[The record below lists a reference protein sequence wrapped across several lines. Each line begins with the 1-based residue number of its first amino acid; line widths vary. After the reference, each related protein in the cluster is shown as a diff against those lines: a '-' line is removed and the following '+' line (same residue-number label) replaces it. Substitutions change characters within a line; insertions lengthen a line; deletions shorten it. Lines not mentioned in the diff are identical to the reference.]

1 MSKYSSFC
9 FDTYNF
15 DVNSKTLTLNYSYE
29 NGLVFT
35 ETYKFDFE
43 FTNYSNEALDRALQL
58 LFLIAGVSY
67 FKIFLAPNIVVKSIN
82 INGQTADFLN
92 KTYQRGLGEFFYV
105 NKLEPNYS
113 ISFPVDTEF
122 SLNVLSIDGTGSL
135 IGLGGG
141 KDSLVT
147 TELFKDQPDTYTWSL
162 GHKSQLQPLVEATNI
177 PHLYVE
183 RDWDKQLL
191 DLKDDPKAYNGH
203 IPISAI
209 FAAVG
214 VVVAILSG
222 KRDVIV
228 SNESSASEPNLN
240 YHGIEINHQYS
251 KSLEFEQDF
260 QKILSASFGDDI
272 RYFSALRPLSEV
284 YIAEIFSKIAFD
296 KYKDIFSSCNRAFTS
311 KSNHIFW
318 CGECSKCAFTFL
330 ALSPYIDTHTLEEL
344 FGGKNL
350 LLDMEL
356 ESIYNQLLGIEGNK
370 PLECVGEIKESRA
383 AMQLAKAKYP
393 ELSKYE
399 FELPENY
406 NYKTLSQH
414 SMPASIFE
422 LLKHFIR
429 DI

>member
-29 NGLVFT
+29 NGPVFI

-43 FTNYSNEALDRALQL
+43 FINYSNEALDRALQL

-67 FKIFLAPNIVVKSIN
+67 FKIFLAPSIVVKNIN
-82 INGQTADFLN
+82 INGQTSDFLN

-105 NKLEPNYS
+105 NKLEPNYN
-113 ISFPVDTEF
+113 ISFPVDTKF
-122 SLNVLSIDGTGSL
+122 SLNVLSIDGIGSM

-147 TELFKDQPDTYTWSL
+147 AELLRDRPDTYTWSL

-183 RDWDKQLL
+183 RNWDKQLL

-214 VVVAILSG
+214 TVVAVLSG

-228 SNESSASEPNLN
+228 SNESSASEPNLE
-240 YHGIEINHQYS
+240 YKGIEINHQYS

-260 QKILSASFGDDI
+260 QKVLLSNFGDGV
-272 RYFSALRPLSEV
+272 RYFSALRPLSEI
-284 YIAEIFSKIAFD
+284 YIAEVFSKVAFS
-296 KYKDIFSSCNRAFTS
+296 KYKDVFSSCNRAFVNE
-311 KSNHIFW
+311 SNSMFW
-318 CGECSKCAFTFL
+318 CGECPKCAFTFL
-330 ALSPYIDTHTLEEL
+330 VLAPFVNSPELEKL

-350 LLDMEL
+350 LLDESL
-356 ESIYNQLLGIEGNK
+356 EPTYKQLLGIEGDK
-370 PLECVGEIKESRA
+370 PLECVGEIKESRT
-383 AMQLAKAKYP
+383 AMQLAKTKYS
-393 ELSKYE
+393 ELSK
-399 FELPENY
+399 FQFGLPENY
-406 NYKTLSQH
+406 DYKSLSQH
-414 SMPASIFE
+414 SMPENIFN
-422 LLKHFIR
+422 LLKEFI
-429 DI
+429 INN